1 MTRRTS
7 YLASLHLAVLTLA
20 TTSYLAPSHVFPT
33 ALACNF
39 QEEIQWEEDL
49 ELAMQRAANSG
60 KPVLVHFYGDNCPP
74 CRMLE
79 KKAFRDPQLIDA
91 LNSQVIPVRINAERD
106 LKTALRMRV
115 NRWPTDVY
123 LFPNGDEIYRNVS
136 NQDPAVYEKIVAK
149 VAEKNTQR
157 SSTSNT
163 NPVPKPQ
170 SIPNTLAN
178 KSPTR
183 PQSTSSLASFP
194 SEDPSTATVATTSK
208 PARIRLSEIT
218 LNSVDTAQVAIAQA
232 PNIPPSPSQVVAP
245 TTQPS
250 NTIAPSDNLP
260 NNNAMQGHCPVSLRL
275 AIDAAK
281 SGQPAT
287 PAWVKGS
294 EEFSATHRGRTYL
307 FASEQARDSF
317 LKSPD
322 QFAPVLSGCDLIE
335 FSKSGKWIDGDC
347 RFGFIEQKSG
357 RIFLFS
363 SSLNCDEFAR
373 NCEAYSNMVGNT
385 NSNP

>member
-1 MTRRTS
+1 MIRRS
-7 YLASLHLAVLTLA
+7 SFLASIPLAFLALSASTYLSPSEFLHQAM
-20 TTSYLAPSHVFPT
+20 
-33 ALACNF
+33 ACNS
-39 QEEIQWEEDL
+39 QDEIQWEEDL
-49 ELAMQRAANSG
+49 ELAMRRAANSG

-149 VAEKNTQR
+149 VAEKNSLL

-178 KSPTR
+178 KSATR
-183 PQSTSSLASFP
+183 PQSSSSLASFP
-194 SEDPSTATVATTSK
+194 SEESNTTTTVKTSE

-218 LNSVDTAQVAIAQA
+218 LNSVDTAEVSIVQA
-232 PNIPPSPSQVVAP
+232 PKIPPSTS
-245 TTQPS
+245 S
-250 NTIAPSDNLP
+250 SENLP
-260 NNNAMQGHCPVSLRL
+260 TKNAMQGHCPVSLRL

-281 SGQPAT
+281 AGQT
-287 PAWVKGS
+287 PTAAWVPGS
-294 EEFSATHRGRTYL
+294 EEFSTTHRGRTYL
-307 FASEQARDSF
+307 FASAQARDSF
-317 LKSPD
+317 LNAPD
-322 QFAPVLSGCDLIE
+322 HFAPVLSGCDLIE

-363 SSLNCDEFAR
+363 SSLNCEEFAR

>member
-1 MTRRTS
+1 MIRRTS
-7 YLASLHLAVLTLA
+7 FLASLPLALLA
-20 TTSYLAPSHVFPT
+20 LSASSYLTPSHLLPS
-33 ALACNF
+33 ALARNF

-49 ELAMQRAANSG
+49 DLAMRRAANSG
-60 KPVLVHFYGDNCPP
+60 KPVLIHFYGDNCPP

-157 SSTSNT
+157 SSKSNA
-163 NPVPKPQ
+163 NPIPSTQ
-170 SIPNTLAN
+170 TIPNALAN
-178 KSPTR
+178 KTAPR
-183 PQSTSSLASFP
+183 PQTASSLASFP
-194 SEDPSTATVATTSK
+194 SAESAPQNTTNANPSE
-208 PARIRLSEIT
+208 PARIRLSEST
-218 LNSVDTAQVAIAQA
+218 LNSVDTAEVTVAQ
-232 PNIPPSPSQVVAP
+232 PPKRTPTNTPSE
-245 TTQPS
+245 
-250 NTIAPSDNLP
+250 NLP
-260 NNNAMQGHCPVSLRL
+260 TNVAMQGHCPVSLRL

-287 PAWVKGS
+287 PAWVQGS
-294 EEFSATHRGRTYL
+294 EEFSTQHRGRTYL
-307 FASEQARDSF
+307 FASAQARDSF
-317 LKSPD
+317 LNSPD
-322 QFAPVLSGCDLIE
+322 HFAPILSGCDLIE

-363 SSLNCDEFAR
+363 SSLNCEEFAR